1 MTKRLFYPLFRDSW
15 KEAFTTDQICHAF
28 EKAGIWPLNSERTIG
43 LLRRPALELASPKP
57 ILARTPLTSCT
68 TRRVYKE
75 YKRALTQKGLALI
88 FCGYEELATKDS
100 INQHIIKG
108 LQQSLKLEKR
118 KRQK

>member
-1 MTKRLFYPLFRDSW
+1 LDP
-15 KEAFTTDQICHAF
+15 
-28 EKAGIWPLNSERTIG
+28 ERTIS
-43 LLRRPALELASPKP
+43 LLRRLALELASPKP
-57 ILARTPLTSCT
+57 ILARTPITSRI

-88 FCGYEELATKDS
+88 FRGYEELAAKDS

-118 KRQK
+118 KRQKGKRLNLIGEEDYGP